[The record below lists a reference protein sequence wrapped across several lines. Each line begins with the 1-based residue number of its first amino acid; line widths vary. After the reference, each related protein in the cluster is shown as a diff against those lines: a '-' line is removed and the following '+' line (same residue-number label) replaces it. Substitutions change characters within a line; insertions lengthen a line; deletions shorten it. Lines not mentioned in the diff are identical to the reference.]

1 MSKDATGSCKP
12 LRALRLIDQTL
23 TNILHLWYGVNLPWV
38 NQLKKISKLIKII
51 VITEKNSVVKW
62 GFHAVAFLLL
72 SKQVAS
78 LPAYATDDSTK
89 IYFALCR
96 SSTSDSAWEICW
108 SVPSPRLELYTIQSP
123 LLDFIIFFSE
133 SYSVFLTLR
142 LCLTFKASPILSL
155 VRASVSL
162 FLKYYLPSSCVPRF
176 HCWKASQC
184 SEFRAAWDH
193 RVEGVKERFMGTN
206 QRGIEWVLKGR

>member
-1 MSKDATGSCKP
+1 MGKRGF
-12 LRALRLIDQTL
+12 RAM
-23 TNILHLWYGVNLPWV
+23 
-38 NQLKKISKLIKII
+38 
-51 VITEKNSVVKW
+51 
-62 GFHAVAFLLL
+62 AFLLL

-78 LPAYATDDSTK
+78 LPAYATDDTTK

-96 SSTSDSAWEICW
+96 SSTSDAAWEICR
-108 SVPSPRLELYTIQSP
+108 SVPSTKLELHTIQRP
-123 LLDFIIFFSE
+123 LLNFVIFFSE

-142 LCLTFKASPILSL
+142 LCLTFRASPVLSL
-155 VRASVSL
+155 VRASVSP
-162 FLKYYLPSSCVPRF
+162 FLKYCYLPSCCVPRF

-193 RVEGVKERFMGTN
+193 RVEGVRERFMGTN